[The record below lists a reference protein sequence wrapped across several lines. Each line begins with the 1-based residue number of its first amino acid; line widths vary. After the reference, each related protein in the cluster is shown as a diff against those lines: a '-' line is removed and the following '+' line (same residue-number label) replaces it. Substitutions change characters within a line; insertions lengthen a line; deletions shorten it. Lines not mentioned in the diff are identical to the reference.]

1 MMPYEFLVFL
11 HVGSMFLATALAIG
25 PSTMLF
31 LIARSRDRGT
41 IKRAFGVVAP
51 VFRLGGLA
59 YGLGIVFGLLTAASG
74 SIALTT
80 PWLITSYLLV
90 VLLIATNL
98 VFERWTRAVANI
110 VAAEDVSQ
118 EAIDRIVSRTAA
130 SASLTGMILITLGL
144 VFVMVVKPT
153 LVA

>member
-1 MMPYEFLVFL
+1 MPYEFLVFL

-31 LIARSRDRGT
+31 LIARGRDRGT
-41 IKRAFGVVAP
+41 IKRAFGAVAP

-59 YGLGIVFGLLTAASG
+59 YGLGIAFGLLTAASG
-74 SIALTT
+74 SIAVTT
-80 PWLITSYLLV
+80 PWLIASYLLV

-98 VFERWTRAVANI
+98 VFERWTRTVGS
-110 VAAEDVSQ
+110 VVDDDGVSQ
-118 EAIDRIVSRTAA
+118 EAIDRVVSRTAA
-130 SASLTGMILITLGL
+130 LASLIGMILITLGL

>member
-1 MMPYEFLVFL
+1 
-11 HVGSMFLATALAIG
+11 
-25 PSTMLF
+25 
-31 LIARSRDRGT
+31 
-41 IKRAFGVVAP
+41 
-51 VFRLGGLA
+51 
-59 YGLGIVFGLLTAASG
+59 
-74 SIALTT
+74 
-80 PWLITSYLLV
+80 
-90 VLLIATNL
+90 LIATNL

-118 EAIDRIVSRTAA
+118 EGIDRIVSRTAA